1 MAHDIAEHKELEATM
16 KQLEGADAG
25 SSQFVG
31 LVAQLEDIL
40 RDHVQDEENEQFPE
54 LRRKIPREDLVEMA
68 AKVNNAK
75 EIAPTRP
82 HPASPN
88 SQLFH
93 KLVGP
98 GVGLVDRLRDSL
110 TARST

>member
-1 MAHDIAEHKELEATM
+1 M

-82 HPASPN
+82 HPPRPTAS
-88 SQLFH
+88 S
-93 KLVGP
+93 
-98 GVGLVDRLRDSL
+98 
-110 TARST
+110 STSSSVPVSAWSTGCGTH